1 MDRVF
6 RTTAQVE
13 TALDVPCVALV
24 PLVDDAS
31 TAESLTRD
39 DVLPP
44 IGSKTIARDG
54 SVGWVV
60 TEQPLSRFAEAIR
73 SIKLAADLNTTN
85 KTHKVVGITS
95 ALPHEGKST
104 VAAALGQLVAQVG
117 RKVIVVDCDLRN
129 PSLSRTLA
137 PNATLG
143 IIDVLAGEHSLED
156 TIWRDGPG
164 GMAFLPALS
173 RSRIF
178 HTSEV
183 LASEPT
189 KALFEELRESYHYV
203 ILDLPPLAPLI
214 DVRATPHLVDGYFLV
229 IEWGRTKID
238 VVQHALNTAPGVYE
252 ALLGTIL
259 NKANMEFMS
268 RYEMHR
274 GKYYYNKHF
283 ARYGYTD

>member
-1 MDRVF
+1 V
-6 RTTAQVE
+6 
-13 TALDVPCVALV
+13 
-24 PLVDDAS
+24 S
-31 TAESLTRD
+31 
-39 DVLPP
+39 
-44 IGSKTIARDG
+44 
-54 SVGWVV
+54 
-60 TEQPLSRFAEAIR
+60 
-73 SIKLAADLNTTN
+73 
-85 KTHKVVGITS
+85 
-95 ALPHEGKST
+95 
-104 VAAALGQLVAQVG
+104 QVG
-117 RKVIVVDCDLRN
+117 GKVIIVDCDLRN

-189 KALFEELRESYHYV
+189 KKLFEDLRETYNYV
-203 ILDLPPLAPLI
+203 IVDLPPLAPLI

-252 ALLGTIL
+252 ALLGTVL